1 MDGRGVL
8 ALTAAL
14 IGGMFLVLYVGAG
27 LLRRVVDGDGSALG
41 PLVLLVSGAVLAFAA
56 LNAWLDWDT
65 NGGSGGSSGGGGGGG
80 TGSSGDG
87 GDGGGDGGG

>member
-8 ALTAAL
+8 ALTAGL
-14 IGGMFLVLYVGAG
+14 IGGMFLVLYFGMG
-27 LLRRVVDGDGSALG
+27 LLHRVLDGDGSALG
-41 PLVLLVSGAVLAFAA
+41 PLLLLVSGTVVAFAA
-56 LNAWLDWDT
+56 LNAWLDWDSD
-65 NGGSGGSSGGGGGGG
+65 GGSGGGSGGGGG